1 LKSGIYK
8 IENIINLKCYLGSS
22 VDIKRRWR
30 QHLGN
35 LRCDKHT
42 NRHLQSSW
50 NQYGEGNFT
59 FSVLEH
65 CPAEA
70 LVSREQ
76 FYFNTLH
83 PELNLNP
90 LAATNLG
97 FKHSQETVEKMRVA
111 RLGIPLSP
119 EWRAAMSAGMKG
131 VKRQPFTPEHCK
143 AIGDFWRGKKRGP
156 LSAERRA
163 EISAMLTGKKRGPY
177 KPQQVKRE
185 PRSPEWCAAISIAR
199 KGRKQTPEHIE
210 AAAATRRGKP
220 LSQEHKDAIALG
232 HVLYAAQVKADQMIS
247 MFAMGV
253 R

>member
-1 LKSGIYK
+1 MTSGIYK
-8 IENIINLKCYLGSS
+8 IENIINGKCYIGST

-30 QHLGN
+30 QHLNN
-35 LRCDKHT
+35 LRCGEHT

-50 NQYGEGNFT
+50 NQYGEGGFA

-65 CPAEA
+65 CPSEA

-76 FYFNTLH
+76 FYFESIC

-97 FKHSQETVEKMRVA
+97 FRHSLKTIEKMRGA
-111 RLGIPLSP
+111 RLGIPLTP

-143 AIGDFWRGKKRGP
+143 AIGDAQRGKPRGP

-163 EISAMLTGKKRGPY
+163 EISRMLTANKRGPY
-177 KPQQVKRE
+177 KPQQV
-185 PRSPEWCAAISIAR
+185 
-199 KGRKQTPEHIE
+199 
-210 AAAATRRGKP
+210 
-220 LSQEHKDAIALG
+220 
-232 HVLYAAQVKADQMIS
+232 
-247 MFAMGV
+247 
-253 R
+253 